1 MLCTHFCSTFL
12 TTLVSTSI
20 SNSHFSVIYRLVVFI
35 MVFITLSTAFQIL
48 VNEGLISLLTD
59 ELRKYLTT
67 MGFEHSHLENDGMVN
82 ETVTSNKE
90 KGKDSKSAGETTINP
105 CDTSASE
112 AKGTLFMRR
121 RSQLSS
127 KNEDELKVVIER
139 DNMIVGFVDAVD
151 SDASDDSHSDDE
163 NPLPKRKSFKRAR
176 SRSPIIAKVNQ
187 YFSSTG

>member
-1 MLCTHFCSTFL
+1 M
-12 TTLVSTSI
+12 
-20 SNSHFSVIYRLVVFI
+20 
-35 MVFITLSTAFQIL
+35 STAFQIL

-59 ELRKYLTT
+59 ELTKYLTT
-67 MGFEHSHLENDGMVN
+67 MDFEHSHLENVSMLT

-90 KGKDSKSAGETTINP
+90 IEKDFKGAGETTTKSY
-105 CDTSASE
+105 DTSTSE
-112 AKGTLFMRR
+112 AKGSLFIRR

-187 YFSSTG
+187 CFRFTD

>member
-1 MLCTHFCSTFL
+1 M
-12 TTLVSTSI
+12 
-20 SNSHFSVIYRLVVFI
+20 
-35 MVFITLSTAFQIL
+35 
-48 VNEGLISLLTD
+48 D
-59 ELRKYLTT
+59 
-67 MGFEHSHLENDGMVN
+67 FEHSHLENVGMLS
-82 ETVTSNKE
+82 ETSVSNKE
-90 KGKDSKSAGETTINP
+90 KGNESKGASETSTTSLY
-105 CDTSASE
+105 DTSSSE
-112 AKGTLFMRR
+112 GKGSLFMRR

-187 YFSSTG
+187 CFKTNRQFHI

>member
-1 MLCTHFCSTFL
+1 MS
-12 TTLVSTSI
+12 
-20 SNSHFSVIYRLVVFI
+20 
-35 MVFITLSTAFQIL
+35 
-48 VNEGLISLLTD
+48 
-59 ELRKYLTT
+59 
-67 MGFEHSHLENDGMVN
+67 FEHCHLESDGILS
-82 ETVTSNKE
+82 ETVALNKE
-90 KGKDSKSAGETTINP
+90 KGIDSKGAIETAIKL
-105 CDTSASE
+105 CDTSSSE
-112 AKGTLFMRR
+112 AKGSLFMRR

-187 YFSSTG
+187 CFYLQASFMLQLLVEKH

>member
-1 MLCTHFCSTFL
+1 M
-12 TTLVSTSI
+12 I
-20 SNSHFSVIYRLVVFI
+20 FI
-35 MVFITLSTAFQIL
+35 ALSTAFQIL

-59 ELRKYLTT
+59 ELTKYLTS
-67 MGFEHSHLENDGMVN
+67 MDFEHSHLENIGMLS
-82 ETVTSNKE
+82 ETVASNKE
-90 KGKDSKSAGETTINP
+90 KGKDSKGACKTSMKSSY
-105 CDTSASE
+105 DTSE
-112 AKGTLFMRR
+112 AKGSLFMRR

-176 SRSPIIAKVNQ
+176 SRSPIIAKVNKCLR
-187 YFSSTG
+187 FTG